1 MTLRLTISLLLCTF
15 AFAAMAVPLPQ
26 PRPAALKPPPALP
39 EPKPKPKSLTE
50 KSVEKPAEAEPR
62 NEEATKEKPG
72 PEPTPVPPGTVEV
85 EFPIEPVPD
94 PICDALETS
103 KEAEFERLPRLT
115 EGECGALTP
124 IRLIAIRP
132 KDSQPVVLDPPITTQ
147 CAIASSLV
155 TWVRDSL
162 QPMAL
167 KHLGEAIKGFQSTG
181 GYQCRPRNHVA
192 GAKMSEHAKANA
204 IDIGY
209 FQQLSGKTVKVG
221 DPTEPGLAFMTEIR
235 GKACGPF
242 TTVLGPGSD
251 PSHAE
256 HFHLDLAKRGRNKN
270 ALYCK

>member
-1 MTLRLTISLLLCTF
+1 MP
-15 AFAAMAVPLPQ
+15 M
-26 PRPAALKPPPALP
+26 
-39 EPKPKPKSLTE
+39 PKPKSLA
-50 KSVEKPAEAEPR
+50 EKPAETESRNTEP
-62 NEEATKEKPG
+62 TKEEPAPG
-72 PEPTPVPPGTVEV
+72 PTPVPPGEV
-85 EFPIEPVPD
+85 EIETPTEPVPD
-94 PICDALETS
+94 PICDALEAS
-103 KEAEFERLPRLT
+103 KEAEFERLPRLV

-124 IRLIAIRP
+124 IKLNAIRP

-155 TWVRDSL
+155 TWVHDSL
-162 QPMAL
+162 QPAAL

-181 GYQCRPRNHVA
+181 GYQCRTRNHVA
-192 GAKMSEHAKANA
+192 NGKISEHAKANA

-221 DPTEPGLAFMTEIR
+221 EMTEPGLAFMTEIR

-242 TTVLGPGSD
+242 KTVLGPGSD

>member
-1 MTLRLTISLLLCTF
+1 M
-15 AFAAMAVPLPQ
+15 
-26 PRPAALKPPPALP
+26 KPPPAMP
-39 EPKPKPKSLTE
+39 EPKPKSLVQKPTE
-50 KSVEKPAEAEPR
+50 KSTEKPAEAESR
-62 NEEATKEKPG
+62 KVEAEPSKREAATEKPA
-72 PEPTPVPPGTVEV
+72 PEPTAVPPGTVEV
-85 EFPIEPVPD
+85 ETPVEPVPD
-94 PICDALETS
+94 PICDALEGS

-124 IRLIAIRP
+124 IKLIAIRP
-132 KDSQPVVLDPPITTQ
+132 KDSQPVTLDPPITTQ

-162 QPMAL
+162 QPTAL
-167 KHLGEAIKGFQSTG
+167 KHLGETVKALQGTG
-181 GYQCRPRNHVA
+181 GYQCRTRNHVA

-209 FQQLSGKTVKVG
+209 FQQMSGKTVKVG
-221 DPTEPGLAFMTEIR
+221 DTTEPGLSFMAEIR
-235 GKACGPF
+235 DKACGPF